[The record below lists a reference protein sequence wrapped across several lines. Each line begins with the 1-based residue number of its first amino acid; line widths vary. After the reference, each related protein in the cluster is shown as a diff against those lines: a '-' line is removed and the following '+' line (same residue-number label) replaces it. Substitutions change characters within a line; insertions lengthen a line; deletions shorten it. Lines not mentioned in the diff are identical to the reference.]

1 MAGPPRSGI
10 IDGIEDTQLMSQGS
24 PSSDDMAGPPRSGII
39 DGIED
44 TQLMS
49 QDSAALD
56 DMAGP
61 SRSGIID
68 GIEDTQLMSQ
78 NSVRKR
84 DKKKQKRVV
93 DATRIADKRKSE
105 TEEAR
110 ELRLQKVAKQ
120 SSLRRSQERRQVRTN
135 RVESM
140 AKQMVSKRS
149 QETSDEK
156 ELRNHSDKTSA
167 AKRRSTESVEVKDK
181 RRKTEAERQVAARS
195 NASTAQTSARKE
207 VDRVRKRKRSV
218 VFLGIAATD
227 DRPDTHYC
235 GRMDKECTFCGAFYF
250 KCETTTKGE
259 FTACCMSGAVKI
271 EQKNI
276 PLALK
281 KLFLTNKDSKDQNLW
296 KESKNFI
303 ENIRQYNNSLAMACM
318 KADVQMPTGG
328 PYCYR
333 IHKQVYH
340 LIGDLHP
347 GVGQPRNFAQ
357 VFIMDTEQAAAELAG
372 RDMNS
377 PCSKELFEKLISVLK
392 ENHPHAQSFQMMY
405 EVENEEKEKAALEKR
420 PERNI
425 TMTFETRSQDDHRRY
440 QESTANEVAV
450 VYVGDSDEIPG
461 KRGTTVYQRSG
472 NINSILLTDPNCDP
486 MTYPLLFPTG
496 QFGWHP
502 NIDYTKSRGKRQRV
516 TMREFYAYNL
526 HVRKEFSPLFRSR
539 KLFQQYVVDVWTR
552 VEQNNLNFIRN
563 NQSLLHVESLSG
575 LQDYVVGEEK
585 GPVGIRIT
593 LPASFTGSPRDMIS
607 KYQDS
612 MAMVARLGKPDYFL
626 TMTSNP
632 KWAEIQECLFP
643 GQVALDRP
651 DLVTRVFDIK
661 ISEIRE
667 DLFKRRVLGDVSA
680 YIYVIEFQKRGLP
693 HMHMLII
700 MKPGSKPRTA
710 ADVDRIISAEIP
722 NKDENPVLH
731 ELVTTLMMHRP
742 CGVHNPK
749 SPCMQKNGSCDKKF
763 PKEFRD
769 TTSTDHDGFS
779 LYRRRD
785 DGRCVEYQ
793 IDGQVVPLTNQSV
806 VPYPPWFLTKY
817 KCHINLEVCG
827 AVSAVKY
834 IFKYVYKG
842 TTRACVLIRVVDGKE
857 TEVVDEIKHYLD
869 TRFVCAP
876 EAVHHLFKFPM
887 SYRSCKVL
895 HLAVHLPEDQN
906 IIFQRGDEAQA
917 VNRAQSRNT
926 KLTAWFSINKKC
938 QEAVLPD
945 GSLPPTLKDSRQYFY
960 HEMPEHFTFNT
971 STTTWQPRKTMET
984 SLGRMYFISP
994 KNRERYALRQLLLYT
1009 KGATSFDD
1017 LHTVQ
1022 GKKLDTFVEAARA
1035 SGYLSDD
1042 TMYEQTLSEAAGFHS
1057 AAQLRGLF
1065 VMLLLFENINNPEE
1079 LWNKFLKDLSEDFE
1093 HQGYT
1098 PKEAESLAY
1107 HDMKDRMEAMNGDI
1121 RQWINKDYQPVASA
1135 THFVD
1140 LKECEKKGEEMK
1152 SLLNVEQSEAVEAI
1166 LDALD
1171 FGGLFFIDGP
1181 GGSGKTFVY
1190 NCLANII
1197 MGKGKTILPMAWVGI
1212 AAALLPNG
1220 RTVAS
1225 ICKLNINDFCKSSTM
1240 KPNSALAKVL
1250 ASVSMI
1256 LWDEAPMSPKAALE
1270 TVDKLFREI
1279 TGNDEPFGGKVV
1291 VLGGDFRQVLPVV
1304 DNGRA
1309 DDQIAN
1315 CIKKSFLWN
1324 EFKVFHLK
1332 TNMRLTGD
1340 ALDWKNELLDIG
1352 DGKVGAPVTGEMPI
1366 PDGLES
1372 HGDLAEEVFGDLLA
1386 SGDVNQLAKVAI
1398 LTPRNKE
1405 ALEVNNS
1412 VLDKMPGELR
1422 SYTSLDEITHKDGG
1436 EINDSLNFTTELLN
1450 QMTPSGMPPHLLRL
1464 KKGAIVMLLRNLDV
1478 KNSLCNGTRLVVD
1491 DMGARV
1497 LQCKFINGPRQGQMV
1512 FIPKIELNYEKGL
1525 PFIMSRLQFPIR
1537 LSFAM
1542 TINKS
1547 QGQTF
1552 EKIGLKSTPRQLNP
1566 PRHHYNFADIS
1577 RISDY
1582 REDFLGGRGPTFV
1595 GDSSS
1600 YNNDNG
1606 TNSLSNRSSGHPAQ
1620 YDLSDISLEIEN
1632 PRENEYRN
1640 NGETSQEN
1648 MHRTYT
1654 VEPANTTDNPTTN
1667 HNSLYYDVEEEN
1679 RADVNENSSSRR
1691 VTTADMENTKRIQ
1704 SSSFPKSWILKND
1717 PNSTLKNNA
1726 LQQLQLCQPQK
1737 KERLTTD
1744 TIQLGTN
1751 SSNPMTFFYRNFR
1764 DLIGNP
1770 YPVDFGP
1777 TNGWPKMRYYNIV
1790 AIGASTFPHTWLLL
1804 QDRNCH
1810 EIRYLTKVNVPNWRK
1825 FLTEDDEQN
1834 DEE

>member
-1 MAGPPRSGI
+1 MSQDFPNSPDIAAPPRSGVI
-10 IDGIEDTQLMSQGS
+10 DGIEDSLLMSQDSPALDDMAGPSQSGVIDGIEDTL
-24 PSSDDMAGPPRSGII
+24 
-39 DGIED
+39 
-44 TQLMS
+44 LMS
-49 QDSAALD
+49 QDSSAPD

-61 SRSGIID
+61 SRSGVID
-68 GIEDTQLMSQ
+68 GIEDTQIMSQNMSEEMDYVEDSQLMSQ
-78 NSVRKR
+78 GSTRKR
-84 DKKKQKRVV
+84 DKRKRKKIADSTRVSAKRQLENKAEKAQRLRN
-93 DATRIADKRKSE
+93 DATRSALRRSNG
-105 TEEAR
+105 TEKTKAGEAR
-110 ELRLQKVAKQ
+110 RDSERK
-120 SSLRRSQERRQVRTN
+120 SLRRSL
-135 RVESM
+135 
-140 AKQMVSKRS
+140 
-149 QETSDEK
+149 ETAEEK
-156 ELRNHSDKTSA
+156 EKRKQVDKQKHA
-167 AKRRSTESVEVKDK
+167 EKRTEEPDEVKKK
-181 RRKTEAERQVAARS
+181 RVRIEKDRQAVARATDDLTQKLSRR
-195 NASTAQTSARKE
+195 TADRARKS
-207 VDRVRKRKRSV
+207 KNTTA
-218 VFLGIAATD
+218 FLGIAASD

-235 GRMDKECTFCGAFYF
+235 GRMDKECSFCGALYF

-271 EQKNI
+271 EQKDI
-276 PLALK
+276 PHALK
-281 KLFLTNKDSKDQNLW
+281 KLFLANKDFKDQNLW

-318 KADVQMPTGG
+318 KADVQLPSGG

-347 GVGQPRNFAQ
+347 GVSQPRNFAQ

-377 PCSKELFEKLISVLK
+377 SCSKELFDKLISILK
-392 ENHPHAQSFQMMY
+392 ESHPHVQSFQM
-405 EVENEEKEKAALEKR
+405 
-420 PERNI
+420 I
-425 TMTFETRSQDDHRRY
+425 Y

-472 NINSILLTDPNCDP
+472 NINSIALIDPNCDP
-486 MTYPLLFPTG
+486 MCYPLLFPTG
-496 QFGWHP
+496 QFGWNP
-502 NIDYTKSRGKRQRV
+502 EISYTKQRGKRNRV

-526 HVRKEFSPLFRSR
+526 HVRTSFSPLFRSR

-552 VEQNNLNFIRN
+552 TEQNHLNFIRN
-563 NQSLLHVESLSG
+563 NQALLHVETLSG

-585 GPVGIRIT
+585 GPVGMRIT
-593 LPASFTGSPRDMIS
+593 LPASFTGSPRDMIA

-632 KWAEIQECLFP
+632 KWSEIQECLFP
-643 GQVALDRP
+643 GQTALDRP
-651 DLVTRVFDIK
+651 DLVARVFQLK
-661 ISEIRE
+661 ITEIRE
-667 DLFKRRVLGDVSA
+667 DLFKRHVLGKVLA

-722 NKDENPVLH
+722 DKDDNPVLH

-742 CGVHNPK
+742 CGVHNQK

-769 TTSTDHDGFS
+769 TTSTDNDGFS

-793 IDGQVVPLTNQSV
+793 IDGQVVPLTNQNV

-817 KCHINLEVCG
+817 RCHINLEVCG

-842 TTRACVLIRVVDGKE
+842 TTRAAVLIRVVDGKQM
-857 TEVVDEIKHYLD
+857 EVVDEIKQYLD

-887 SYRSCKVL
+887 SYRSCNVL
-895 HLAVHLPEDQN
+895 QLAVHLPEDQN

-917 VNRAQSRNT
+917 VNRAQSKNT
-926 KLTAWFSINKKC
+926 KLTAWFAINKKC
-938 QEAVLPD
+938 EEAVLPD
-945 GSLPPTLKDSRQYFY
+945 GSFPPTLKDSRQYFY
-960 HEMPEHFTFNT
+960 YEMPEHFTFNT
-971 STTTWQPRKTMET
+971 STTAWQPRKTMET

-1017 LHTVQ
+1017 LRTVQ
-1022 GKKLDTFVEAARA
+1022 GRRWDTFVEAARA

-1093 HQGYT
+1093 HQGYS

-1107 HDMKDRMEAMNGDI
+1107 YDMKDRMEAMNGDI
-1121 RQWINKDYQPVASA
+1121 KQWINKDYQPVASA

-1140 LKECEKKGEEMK
+1140 LRECEKKGEEMRL
-1152 SLLNVEQSEAVEAI
+1152 LLNAEQSEAVESI
-1166 LDALD
+1166 LAALD
-1171 FGGLFFIDGP
+1171 LGGLFFIDGP

-1197 MGKGKTILPMAWVGI
+1197 MGKGLTILPMAWVGI

-1225 ICKLNINDFCKSSTM
+1225 ICKLNINDFCKSSTL
-1240 KPNSALAKVL
+1240 KPNSSLAKVL
-1250 ASVSMI
+1250 AAVSMI

-1279 TGNDEPFGGKVV
+1279 TGIDLPFGGKVV

-1309 DDQIAN
+1309 EDQIAN

-1324 EFKVFHLK
+1324 QFQVFQLK

-1340 ALDWKNELLDIG
+1340 ALEWKKELLDIG
-1352 DGKVGAPVTGEMPI
+1352 DGKIGAPETGEMPI

-1372 HGDLAEEVFGDLLA
+1372 NGDLAEEIFGDLLA
-1386 SGDVNQLAKVAI
+1386 SGDVNKLAKVAI

-1405 ALEVNNS
+1405 ALEVNNL
-1412 VLDKMPGELR
+1412 VLDKMAGELK
-1422 SYTSLDEITHKDGG
+1422 SYTSLDQITHKDGG
-1436 EINDSLNFTTELLN
+1436 EINDSLNFTTEFLN

-1478 KNSLCNGTRLVVD
+1478 KNSLCNGTRLVVH

-1512 FIPKIELNYEKGL
+1512 FIPKIKLNYEKGL

-1552 EKIGLKSTPRQLNP
+1552 EKIGLKVDEPIFSHGQL
-1566 PRHHYNFADIS
+1566 YVALS
-1577 RISDY
+1577 RTTSKDGIRIESA
-1582 REDFLGGRGPTFV
+1582 
-1595 GDSSS
+1595 
-1600 YNNDNG
+1600 
-1606 TNSLSNRSSGHPAQ
+1606 SG
-1620 YDLSDISLEIEN
+1620 I
-1632 PRENEYRN
+1632 
-1640 NGETSQEN
+1640 
-1648 MHRTYT
+1648 
-1654 VEPANTTDNPTTN
+1654 
-1667 HNSLYYDVEEEN
+1667 
-1679 RADVNENSSSRR
+1679 VN
-1691 VTTADMENTKRIQ
+1691 
-1704 SSSFPKSWILKND
+1704 
-1717 PNSTLKNNA
+1717 
-1726 LQQLQLCQPQK
+1726 
-1737 KERLTTD
+1737 
-1744 TIQLGTN
+1744 
-1751 SSNPMTFFYRNFR
+1751 
-1764 DLIGNP
+1764 
-1770 YPVDFGP
+1770 
-1777 TNGWPKMRYYNIV
+1777 NIV
-1790 AIGASTFPHTWLLL
+1790 YEDVL
-1804 QDRNCH
+1804 Q
-1810 EIRYLTKVNVPNWRK
+1810 
-1825 FLTEDDEQN
+1825 
-1834 DEE
+1834 